1 MPSLI
6 TVVVPIAKRF
16 WSSYI
21 MLESASADAVALEKR
36 VFLREI
42 TKLPWSKSFAV
53 LGLEMLS
60 SILSKGELT
69 KVWQT
74 LEQREIRIHSN
85 VLDSEG

>member
-1 MPSLI
+1 
-6 TVVVPIAKRF
+6 
-16 WSSYI
+16 
-21 MLESASADAVALEKR
+21 MLESTSTDTVTLKS
-36 VFLREI
+36 VFFRGI
-42 TKLPWSKSFAV
+42 TKVPWSKSFAV

-69 KVWQT
+69 KVCQI